1 LHRVNLDWQVW
12 KEPAQLLVEL
22 LRLVL
27 RFFGRQEVQPLR
39 KLAADARTLVNEV
52 ALRVAQ
58 LDFKVV
64 LHPAQ
69 RWHHAAG

>member
-1 LHRVNLDWQVW
+1 MHRVNLDWQVW

-22 LRLVL
+22 LSLVL

-39 KLAADARTLVNEV
+39 ELAADARTLMNEV
-52 ALRVAQ
+52 ALRMTQ